1 MGGKYRLYQWQGINK
16 QGQKVSGCMQETS
29 LLAVKYRLQRQGI
42 QPLRVRRQR
51 ESLLTRYNNRIS
63 SADVAMITRQIATM
77 LGAGVPLLQSLRLI
91 ARSTQKTSV
100 NQLLTSLANEVE
112 NGTPLSDA
120 LRKFPHQFNDL
131 YCELVRSGE
140 QTGALEHIFEQ
151 IAVHREK
158 AEKLKSTIKKALSY
172 PIMVLLVAGIV
183 TAILLLFVIPQFE
196 QVFIGFGAPL
206 PLFTQW
212 VIGLSRGL
220 QNNGLSI
227 LTGMALI
234 VFVYRRL
241 WHHSSR
247 VRWASDHL
255 LLRLPVIGS
264 ILRKAALTGFARTL
278 ATTFAAGIP
287 LVDGLTSAAGA
298 SGNRIYR
305 QAVLQVRADVVAGLP
320 MNMALRANQ
329 LFPDMVI
336 QMVTIGEE
344 SGAIDSMMDKAAN
357 IYEREVDDAINGLT
371 SLIEPL
377 MMVVLGILVG
387 GLVIAMYL
395 PIFDLGN
402 VIR

>member
-1 MGGKYRLYQWQGINK
+1 MGVKYRLYQWQGIN
-16 QGQKVSGCMQETS
+16 QQDQKVSGLMQEAS
-29 LLAVKYRLQRQGI
+29 LLAVKYQLQRQGI
-42 QPLRVRRQR
+42 TSLRVRRKR
-51 ESLLTRYNNRIS
+51 ESLITQYNNRIG
-63 SADVAMITRQIATM
+63 SADIAMLTRQIATM

-91 ARSTQKTSV
+91 ARATQKTSV
-100 NQLLTSLANEVE
+100 NQLITSLANEVE

-120 LRKFPHQFNDL
+120 LTKFPHQFSEL

-140 QTGALEHIFEQ
+140 QTGALEQIFEQ
-151 IAVHREK
+151 VAVHREK
-158 AEKLKSTIKKALSY
+158 AEKLKSTIKKALFY
-172 PIMVLLVAGIV
+172 PIMVILVAGIV

-196 QVFIGFGAPL
+196 EVFTGFGAPL

-220 QNNGLSI
+220 QNNWLS
-227 LTGMALI
+227 LLMGMALI
-234 VFVYRRL
+234 VLVYRHL
-241 WHHSSR
+241 WHRSSR
-247 VRWASDHL
+247 VRWASDRL
-255 LLRLPVIGS
+255 LLKLPIMGI

-305 QAVLQVRADVVAGLP
+305 QAVLQVRADVIAGLP
-320 MNMALRANQ
+320 MNVALRATQ

-344 SGAIDSMMDKAAN
+344 SGAIDDMMDKAAN

-402 VIR
+402 IIR